1 MFTSPEFHPRGQD
14 GNLNHFPIESMT
26 SRAASCPAPGVGTTD
41 TSKLIMERPESS
53 TVEKNILNRAYT
65 TASHKRLAI
74 AESYIHHWLN
84 QFSDADSDLA
94 VYSDT
99 PRPSGFEHNISGLTE
114 AYLMRVEAQWKSGA
128 SAPPYPFGPGKVLH

>member
-14 GNLNHFPIESMT
+14 GNLNNF
-26 SRAASCPAPGVGTTD
+26 SRAASCHSLGVDTTD
-41 TSKLIMERPESS
+41 TSKLIMERPESF

-84 QFSDADSDLA
+84 QFSDADSNPD

-128 SAPPYPFGPGKVLH
+128 SAPPYPIGSIAGVH